1 MLVKFVKVLLL
12 FAFLFNTTMV
22 SATDYDEDVLE
33 IFSKL
38 LPRFVIMSDQ
48 KLKVKDQIN
57 ICVVHEDIEKG
68 TASSLI
74 EKTIHNYPQGIKN
87 YNIKLIQT
95 DFTNLSMCKN
105 SELFFLFNSSEKNI
119 IETLLFAKKQ
129 KILTVS
135 YDASLLENGI
145 EVSLFLGRKI
155 LPYINVNALKR
166 NGIIVDPILLRI
178 SKIYMQ
184 TDK

>member
-1 MLVKFVKVLLL
+1 MLVKSVKVFLLL
-12 FAFLFNTTMV
+12 ALFFNTTMV

-48 KLKVKDQIN
+48 KFKIKDQIN
-57 ICVVHEDIEKG
+57 ICVLHEDIEKG

-74 EKTIHNYPQGIKN
+74 DKIIRNYPRGIKN
-87 YNIKLIQT
+87 YNVKLTQT
-95 DFTNLSMCKN
+95 DFTNLSTCNN
-105 SELFFLFNSSEKNI
+105 SELLFLFNSSEKNI
-119 IETLLFAKKQ
+119 NETLLYAKKQ
-129 KILTVS
+129 KKLTVS
-135 YDASLLENGI
+135 YDASLLTNGV

-155 LPYINVNALKR
+155 LPYINVSALKQ
-166 NGIIVDPILLRI
+166 NSIMIDPILLRI

>member
-1 MLVKFVKVLLL
+1 MLVKSVKVFLLL
-12 FAFLFNTTMV
+12 ALFFNTTMV

-48 KLKVKDQIN
+48 KLKIKDQIN

-68 TASSLI
+68 AASSLI
-74 EKTIHNYPQGIKN
+74 DKTTRNYPQGIKN
-87 YNIKLIQT
+87 YNVKLTQT
-95 DFTNLSMCKN
+95 DFTNLSTCNN
-105 SELFFLFNSSEKNI
+105 SELLFLFNSSEKNI
-119 IETLLFAKKQ
+119 NETLIYAKKQ
-129 KILTVS
+129 KTLTVS
-135 YDASLLENGI
+135 YDASLLANGV

-155 LPYINVNALKR
+155 LPYINVSALKK
-166 NGIIVDPILLRI
+166 NSIMVDPILLRI

>member
-1 MLVKFVKVLLL
+1 
-12 FAFLFNTTMV
+12 MV

-48 KLKVKDQIN
+48 KFKIKDQIN
-57 ICVVHEDIEKG
+57 ICVLHEDIEKG
-68 TASSLI
+68 PASSLI
-74 EKTIHNYPQGIKN
+74 DKIIRNYPRGIKN
-87 YNIKLIQT
+87 YNVKLTQT
-95 DFTNLSMCKN
+95 DFTNLSTCNN
-105 SELFFLFNSSEKNI
+105 SELLFLFNSSEKNI
-119 IETLLFAKKQ
+119 NETLLYAKKQ
-129 KILTVS
+129 KKLTVS
-135 YDASLLENGI
+135 YDASLLTNGV

-155 LPYINVNALKR
+155 LPYINISALKQ
-166 NGIIVDPILLRI
+166 NSIMVDPILLRI